1 MGQETQAV
9 RVVLDTNV
17 VVSALLF
24 ERDRLDWIRDL
35 WSEGRIV
42 PLCSQETIEELIRV
56 LAYPKFDLGE
66 EDIEAILAAYLPFA
80 ETVVVPGSSGVRL
93 PRCRDPH
100 DQKFLGLADAG
111 QARVLVSGDRAL
123 LDLGGRL
130 PFDIEAPERFRTRF
144 G

>member
-1 MGQETQAV
+1 
-9 RVVLDTNV
+9 
-17 VVSALLF
+17 VSRA
-24 ERDRLDWIRDL
+24 RATGCRICDPSR
-35 WSEGRIV
+35 SEARGGA
-42 PLCSQETIEELIRV
+42 T
-56 LAYPKFDLGE
+56 
-66 EDIEAILAAYLPFA
+66 YLPFA
-80 ETVVVPGSSGVRL
+80 ETVVVPGSSGVPL